1 MQHEQWPRLQWR
13 WLDSVQLSTVVL
25 VALALIP
32 TGAHLAELPT
42 KLGLS
47 HADYMTVQSLYSG
60 WALFGVVIV
69 GALALTALHTHLVRA
84 NRAAFAWSAFAFCC
98 IAGTQVIFWLFTYP
112 MNVSTENWTVM
123 PPDLS
128 AARAQWEYSHAASA
142 GLNLVALVA
151 AVMSVLAS
159 RPFVSAR
166 VLGAIERDIE
176 ARVART
182 YADHIRSDG
191 PARMSSSA
199 VDSLSWNTFGRTPLS
214 FRPPIMHHPVP
225 S

>member
-1 MQHEQWPRLQWR
+1 
-13 WLDSVQLSTVVL
+13 
-25 VALALIP
+25 
-32 TGAHLAELPT
+32 
-42 KLGLS
+42 
-47 HADYMTVQSLYSG
+47 
-60 WALFGVVIV
+60 
-69 GALALTALHTHLVRA
+69 
-84 NRAAFAWSAFAFCC
+84 
-98 IAGTQVIFWLFTYP
+98 
-112 MNVSTENWTVM
+112 
-123 PPDLS
+123 
-128 AARAQWEYSHAASA
+128 
-142 GLNLVALVA
+142 VALVS

-191 PARMSSSA
+191 PARMGSSA